1 MTTLFTDQ
9 VALVTGGTR
18 GIGRAIAAR
27 LAAGGARVGIVGT
40 DAGRTEAAAAEIS
53 SQYGVQVRG
62 YACDVACTQAAE
74 QVVSSMI
81 EDFGRLNLLVNNA
94 GITRDNLLMRM
105 QEADWDAVLATN
117 LKGIFNFC
125 KPASRIMLKAR
136 SGRIINIS
144 SVVAL
149 MGNAGQSNYAA
160 AKAGI
165 IGFSKSL
172 ARELASRNVTVN
184 VIAPGFIDTEMT
196 AALPEA
202 ARAELQTRIPLG
214 RIGSTDD
221 IAAAVEFLASPAAAY
236 ITGQILCVDGGMT
249 MG

>member
-1 MTTLFTDQ
+1 MTTSFTDQ

-27 LAAGGARVGIVGT
+27 LASVGARVGIVGT
-40 DAGRTEAAAAEIS
+40 DAGRTESAAAEIS
-53 SQYGVQVRG
+53 SQYGVQVRA
-62 YACDVACTQAAE
+62 YACDVANTKGAE
-74 QVVSSMI
+74 QVVSSVV
-81 EDFGRLNLLVNNA
+81 EDFGRLDILVNNA

-125 KPASRIMLKAR
+125 KPASRFMLKAR
-136 SGRIINIS
+136 CGRIINIS

-149 MGNAGQSNYAA
+149 LGNAGQSNYAA

-196 AALPEA
+196 AALPES
-202 ARAELQTRIPLG
+202 ARTELQTRIPLG

-236 ITGQILCVDGGMT
+236 ITGQVLCVDGGMT

>member
-1 MTTLFTDQ
+1 MTKQFAGQ

-18 GIGRAIAAR
+18 GIGRSIAER
-27 LAAGGARVGIVGT
+27 LASAGARIGIVGT
-40 DAGRTEAAAAEIS
+40 DASRTDKAASDIS
-53 SQYGVQVRG
+53 SQFGVQVCG
-62 YACDVACTQAAE
+62 YACDVADTQAAE
-74 QVVSSMI
+74 QVINRII
-81 EDFGRLNLLVNNA
+81 EDFGKLDILVNNA

-125 KPASRIMLKAR
+125 KPASRLMLKAR

-149 MGNAGQSNYAA
+149 LGNAGQSNYAA

-202 ARAELQTRIPLG
+202 ARLELQTRIPLG
-214 RIGSTDD
+214 RIGSTED

-236 ITGQILCVDGGMT
+236 ITGQVLCVDGGMT

>member
-1 MTTLFTDQ
+1 MTTSFADQ

-27 LAAGGARVGIVGT
+27 LAGCGVRVGIVGT
-40 DAGRTEAAAAEIS
+40 DAQRTEAAAAELS
-53 SQYGVQVRG
+53 SQSRVQVRA
-62 YACDVACTQAAE
+62 YACNVADTASSE
-74 QVVSSMI
+74 QVVSRFLA
-81 EDFGRLNLLVNNA
+81 DFGRLDILVNNA

-136 SGRIINIS
+136 CGRIINIS

-160 AKAGI
+160 AKAGM

-196 AALPEA
+196 AALPES
-202 ARAELQTRIPLG
+202 ARTELQTRIPLG
-214 RIGSTDD
+214 RIGTPDD

-236 ITGQILCVDGGMT
+236 ITGQVLCIDGGMN

>member
-1 MTTLFTDQ
+1 MQQFAGKA
-9 VALVTGGTR
+9 ALVTGGTR
-18 GIGRAIAAR
+18 GIGRVIAGH
-27 LAAGGARVGIVGT
+27 LAAAGAGVGIVGT
-40 DAGRTEAAAAEIS
+40 DAARTATIAAELS
-53 SQYGVQVRG
+53 ALHGVKVTG
-62 YACDVACTQAAE
+62 YACDVANMQASE
-74 QVVSSMI
+74 QVVRQMQ
-81 EDFGRLNLLVNNA
+81 EEYGRLDILVNNA
-94 GITRDNLLMRM
+94 GITRDSLLLRM
-105 QEADWDAVLATN
+105 QEEDWDAVLATN
-117 LKGIFNFC
+117 LKGIFNFS

-149 MGNAGQSNYAA
+149 LGNIGQSNYAA

-172 ARELASRNVTVN
+172 ARELASRNITVN

-196 AALPEA
+196 AALPET

-214 RIGSTDD
+214 RIGSTED
-221 IAAAVEFLASPAAAY
+221 IAQAVAFLASEAAAY
-236 ITGQILCVDGGMT
+236 ITGQVLCVDGGMS

>member
-1 MTTLFTDQ
+1 MTTSFTDQ

-27 LAAGGARVGIVGT
+27 LASAGARVGIVGT
-40 DAGRTEAAAAEIS
+40 DTGRTESAAAEIS

-62 YACDVACTQAAE
+62 YACDVANTQASE
-74 QVVSSMI
+74 QVVSSI
-81 EDFGRLNLLVNNA
+81 VKDFGRLDILVNNA

-136 SGRIINIS
+136 CGRIINIS

-149 MGNAGQSNYAA
+149 LGNAGQSNYAA

-196 AALPEA
+196 AALPES
-202 ARAELQTRIPLG
+202 ARTELQTRIPLG

-236 ITGQILCVDGGMT
+236 ITGQVLCVDGGMT

>member
-1 MTTLFTDQ
+1 MLSHFSDQ

-40 DAGRTEAAAAEIS
+40 DAGRTEAAAAELAAACK
-53 SQYGVQVRG
+53 GQVRG
-62 YACDVACTQAAE
+62 YACDVANTQAAE
-74 QVVSSMI
+74 QVVSRII
-81 EDFGRLNLLVNNA
+81 EDFGRLDILVNNA

-105 QEADWDAVLATN
+105 REEDWDAVLATN

-149 MGNAGQSNYAA
+149 LGNAGQSNYAA

-184 VIAPGFIDTEMT
+184 VIAPGFIETEMT
-196 AALPEA
+196 AALPEN
-202 ARAELQTRIPLG
+202 AREELQARIPLG

-221 IAAAVEFLASPAAAY
+221 IAGAVEFLASPAAAY
-236 ITGQILCVDGGMT
+236 ITGQVLCVDGGMA